1 MNRAKTWAVIVLLLV
16 VAGWQLTDQVRRP
29 GPPHHAEYLQ
39 AGDVRVRALRA
50 GHGDTTIVLI
60 HGFGEHL
67 LTWRSVVDPLAA
79 DYRVIALDLPGFGGS
94 DKPEGPYTLTAMSD
108 RVSDFLVR
116 YARPPT
122 VVVGHSMGG
131 AIAADVAI
139 RYPALVQA
147 LVLIAPAGLRVGLGP
162 ITGGMTPG
170 RASAIGVWEMARA
183 FITPLHDPEWMTEP
197 AGRSDYDPSSDPAF
211 QMATAKTLQDFDF
224 TGIGERFRDVTQPT
238 LIIWGRQDP
247 VIPYEVAQPLAE
259 MIRCHRLVTLERTLH
274 RPQAERPDTV
284 VTILRRFLERPG
296 CPETP

>member
-1 MNRAKTWAVIVLLLV
+1 MNRWKTWAVVGLLLV
-16 VAGWQLTDQVRRP
+16 VAGWQLTDRVRRP
-29 GPPHHAEYLQ
+29 GPPHRTEYLQ

-50 GHGDTTIVLI
+50 GHGDTTVVLI

-67 LTWRSVVDPLAA
+67 LTWRGVVDPLAA

-94 DKPEGPYTLTAMSD
+94 DKPAGPYTMDAMAE
-108 RVSDFLVR
+108 RVGNFLAR

-122 VVVGHSMGG
+122 VLVGHSMGG
-131 AIAADVAI
+131 AIAAEVAI
-139 RYPALVQA
+139 RYPDLVQA

-170 RASAIGVWEMARA
+170 RAAAIGVWEVARA
-183 FITPLHDPEWMTEP
+183 FITPLHDPEWMAEP
-197 AGRSDYDPSSDPAF
+197 VGMSDYDPSTDPAF
-211 QMATAKTLQDFDF
+211 RASTAKVLQDFDF
-224 TGIGERFRDVTQPT
+224 TGIGERFRKIRQPT

-247 VIPYEVAQPLAE
+247 VIPYEVAQPLAK
-259 MIRCHRLVTLERTLH
+259 MINCNSLVTLERTLH

-284 VTILRRFLERPG
+284 VTILRHFLARPG